1 MLAKRI
7 IGIIMNSI
15 SSMSSY
21 FPTQQ
26 TIDIGSAP
34 NTAQLSKLRD
44 RLSQINYDTS
54 EVYEEWSQ
62 LASGPEGSSFVLSD
76 SLIDNI
82 VELAKTQATP
92 EKAKVIES
100 LIQNLR
106 LGKCAFSESSV
117 DQLVQEHSL
126 GYEMASLLKWIMK
139 REFVIA
145 QTEGRQKYLESTTD
159 ERLVVKALGFSVR
172 QLNQRTRLSNE
183 LEWVLFENGQQLASN
198 AATIQDLRTSI
209 NTIARQERLKLAGIP
224 EKGISN
230 VMRLIDQISQT
241 RDLILHEIETKL
253 PDETLLEGFAYL
265 PKASIS
271 IKEEANQRRQLK
283 VLDVIQDVLNQSLEE
298 NTLRKQFLT
307 GYCSDLLEGLSE
319 HLVQKAADLNPS
331 SITSIE
337 LDRTIAWYRK
347 WAPNITNECIQGL
360 HNPDELLHIGLCRAV
375 SARISM
381 REQDNADCRNEDIL
395 GPFQATPTDRYFQAL
410 YECELKA
417 KLESFKGKK
426 ATIETISAY
435 QGLTILGKRGYQ
447 AERALFNVT
456 PFPSE
461 SLNTAFAHG
470 ASSPQ
475 AFTEIRQQL
484 MLQFKQEIVN
494 RAETLML
501 SDGVIGICLGGESW
515 GHRIHMRIDTQRQI
529 YRLFNPDVGMLR
541 FNDSTGQLQVMECFA
556 DLLEAFHPNTLT
568 IIGWQLIKNLR
579 P

>member
-1 MLAKRI
+1 
-7 IGIIMNSI
+7 MNSI
-15 SSMSSY
+15 SPTSSY

-26 TIDIGSAP
+26 TDIGSAP
-34 NTAQLSKLRD
+34 NAAQLSKLRD

-62 LASGPEGSSFVLSD
+62 LASDPEGSSFALSD
-76 SLIDNI
+76 RLIDDI
-82 VELAKTQATP
+82 VELAKTQANP
-92 EKAKVIES
+92 EKAKILES

-106 LGKCAFSESSV
+106 MGKCTFSESTI

-126 GYEMASLLKWIMK
+126 SCEMASLLKWIMK

-145 QTEGRQKYLESTTD
+145 QTEGRQKYLESTKD

-198 AATIQDLRTSI
+198 AATIQELRNSI
-209 NTIARQERLKLAGIP
+209 DTIARQERLKLAGIP

-253 PDETLLEGFAYL
+253 PDETLIDGFAYL
-265 PKASIS
+265 PKASTS
-271 IKEEANQRRQLK
+271 IKEEMNQRRQLK
-283 VLDVIQDVLNQSLEE
+283 VLDIISDVLNQCLEGS
-298 NTLRKQFLT
+298 TLHKQCMT
-307 GYCSDLLEGLSE
+307 GDCSDLLERLGE
-319 HLVQKAADLNPS
+319 HLVQKAADLDPS

-360 HNPDELLHIGLCRAV
+360 HTPDELLHIGLCRAI

-395 GPFQATPTDRYFQAL
+395 GPFQATPTDRYVQAL

-417 KLESFKGKK
+417 KAESFRGKK
-426 ATIETISAY
+426 ATIETISAL
-435 QGLTILGKRGYQ
+435 QGLTILGQRGYQ

-461 SLNTAFAHG
+461 SLRTAFTYG
-470 ASSPQ
+470 ASSSQ
-475 AFTEIRQQL
+475 AFIEILQQL
-484 MLQFKQEIVN
+484 ILQFKQEIVN

-556 DLLEAFHPNTLT
+556 DLLEAFHPDTLAIT
-568 IIGWQLIKNLR
+568 GWQLIKK
-579 P
+579 